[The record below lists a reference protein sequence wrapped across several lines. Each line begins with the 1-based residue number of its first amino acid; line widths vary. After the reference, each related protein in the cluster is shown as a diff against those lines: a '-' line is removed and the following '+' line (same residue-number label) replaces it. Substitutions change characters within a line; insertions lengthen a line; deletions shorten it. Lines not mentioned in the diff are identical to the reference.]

1 MSLKYTVVLV
11 WLTCLSCEVVVTCCK
26 VVLVNR
32 NVTDS
37 FRVGKNGCTN
47 DKNICTQSSA
57 TCQPDSGLCLCGESE
72 PNFRNPAVE
81 IRTDKDYGCINNDN
95 IRTGFGEFL

>member
-11 WLTCLSCEVVVTCCK
+11 WVICVSCKVAVTSCE

-37 FRVGKNGCTN
+37 FRVGKDGCTN
-47 DKNICTQSSA
+47 DTNICRRSSA
-57 TCQPDSGLCLCGESE
+57 TCQSDSGLCLCGVDQ

-81 IRTDKDYGCINNDN
+81 SSSDKVYGCISNDN

>member
-1 MSLKYTVVLV
+1 MSSKYTVVLV
-11 WLTCLSCEVVVTCCK
+11 WVTCLSCEVVMTGCE
-26 VVLVNR
+26 VVWVNR

-37 FRVGKNGCTN
+37 FRVGKDGCTN
-47 DKNICTQSSA
+47 DTSICRRSSA
-57 TCQPDSGLCLCGESE
+57 TCQSDSGLCLCGVDQ

-81 IRTDKDYGCINNDN
+81 SSSDKVYGCISNDN